1 MPPVSA
7 TIQSETAADR
17 RTAEAWE
24 NVMSTK
30 LEISDDILWGKLVK
44 SWATGDNYISPDRP
58 APKIPRSLE
67 ELLAQAA
74 DVGLTISFPDG
85 MVGLA
90 VLEYSPE
97 TALVKLPPEGMI
109 RATEAELK
117 AGDKYPMPRFYD
129 DFYGRPLPPPKNL
142 KDAMDLHAA
151 RIGDYSIRNCG

>member
-1 MPPVSA
+1 
-7 TIQSETAADR
+7 
-17 RTAEAWE
+17 
-24 NVMSTK
+24 MSTK

-74 DVGLTISFPDG
+74 DIGLTISFPDG

-142 KDAMDLHAA
+142 KDVMDLHAA